1 MSEHPSDERSGGRL
15 HGTWDA
21 ALHLLDRQIVDD
33 RGRMVGKVDDVEL
46 TERPD
51 GTLEVTGLLLG
62 PPALLPRLST
72 RAFELWQLAEPHRA
86 DREKPGRIDIAHVT
100 ALTSAVRLGSG
111 RQGIVHPQQT
121 VPGNGLRR
129 LADLLGQEVA
139 LDGDPAGVVI
149 DARVESRGGRLV
161 VASIVAGAG
170 RPGSLLG
177 YDRRRAN
184 GPAPVARVVAWLH
197 RHSWVADAER
207 ADVVWASRRVEISG
221 PVRPLLEG
229 TED

>member
-1 MSEHPSDERSGGRL
+1 MSEHPSDERPGGRL

-111 RQGIVHPQQT
+111 RQGIV
-121 VPGNGLRR
+121 
-129 LADLLGQEVA
+129 

-149 DARVESRGGRLV
+149 DAGLAAPPQVG
-161 VASIVAGAG
+161 
-170 RPGSLLG
+170 
-177 YDRRRAN
+177 RRRRT
-184 GPAPVARVVAWLH
+184 GRRGVGIAPGGGQRSRATVA
-197 RHSWVADAER
+197 
-207 ADVVWASRRVEISG
+207 
-221 PVRPLLEG
+221 EG